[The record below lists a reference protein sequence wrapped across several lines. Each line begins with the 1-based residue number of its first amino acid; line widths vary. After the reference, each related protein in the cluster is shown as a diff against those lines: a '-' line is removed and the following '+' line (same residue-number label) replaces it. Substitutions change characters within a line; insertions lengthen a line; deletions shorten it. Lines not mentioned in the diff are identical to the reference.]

1 MPSTNQNDPL
11 TQARLAAVSHP
22 DHYQGVC
29 GLEVFEVMKNFLP
42 KYYSSYV
49 SYLIGN
55 VIKYI
60 LRAPSKG
67 KEIEDLM
74 KAKEHL
80 DLAINELKWEE
91 EERLRKEQEEKE
103 KESKKK
109 EEGK

>member
-1 MPSTNQNDPL
+1 MENTHLSTDLHDPL
-11 TQARLAAVSHP
+11 TQARLQAVSHP
-22 DHYQGVC
+22 EHYQGVC
-29 GLEVFEVMKNFLP
+29 GLEAIEVMRNFLP
-42 KYYSSYV
+42 KYQNSHV

-74 KAKEHL
+74 KAQKYIGF
-80 DLAINELKWEE
+80 AIDELKWKE
-91 EERLRKEQEEKE
+91 EQE
-103 KESKKK
+103 K

>member
-1 MPSTNQNDPL
+1 MPSTNLHDPL
-11 TQARLAAVSHP
+11 TQARLQAVSHP
-22 DHYQGVC
+22 EHYKGVC
-29 GLEVFEVMKNFLP
+29 GLEAIEVMRNFLP

-74 KAKEHL
+74 KAQKYL
-80 DLAINELKWEE
+80 DLAIKELKWEE
-91 EERLRKEQEEKE
+91 EERERKEKEEKE
-103 KESKKK
+103 KKEK

>member
-1 MPSTNQNDPL
+1 MENTHLSTDLHDPL
-11 TQARLAAVSHP
+11 TKARYEAVSHP
-22 DHYQGVC
+22 KHYQGVC
-29 GLEVFEVMKNFLP
+29 GLEAIEVMRNFLP
-42 KYYSSYV
+42 KYQNSHV

-74 KAKEHL
+74 KAQKYIGF
-80 DLAINELKWEE
+80 AIDELKWEE
-91 EERLRKEQEEKE
+91 EQE
-103 KESKKK
+103 K

>member
-1 MPSTNQNDPL
+1 MENTHLITDLHDPL
-11 TQARLAAVSHP
+11 TKARYEAVSHP
-22 DHYQGVC
+22 EHYQGVC
-29 GLEVFEVMKNFLP
+29 GLEAIEVMRNFLP
-42 KYYSSYV
+42 KYQNSHV

-74 KAKEHL
+74 KAQKYIGF
-80 DLAINELKWEE
+80 AIDELKWEE
-91 EERLRKEQEEKE
+91 EQE
-103 KESKKK
+103 K

>member
-1 MPSTNQNDPL
+1 MLSTNQNDPL
-11 TQARLAAVSHP
+11 MQTRLEAVSHP

-80 DLAINELKWEE
+80 ELAINELKWE

-103 KESKKK
+103 KK
-109 EEGK
+109 EGK

>member
-1 MPSTNQNDPL
+1 MENTHLSTDLHDPL
-11 TQARLAAVSHP
+11 TKARYEAVSHP
-22 DHYQGVC
+22 EHYKGVC
-29 GLEVFEVMKNFLP
+29 GLEAIEVMRNFLP
-42 KYYSSYV
+42 KYQNSHV

-74 KAKEHL
+74 KAQKYIGF
-80 DLAINELKWEE
+80 AIDELKWEE
-91 EERLRKEQEEKE
+91 EQE
-103 KESKKK
+103 K

>member
-1 MPSTNQNDPL
+1 MPKTDLHDPL
-11 TQARLAAVSHP
+11 TKARYEAVSHP
-22 DHYQGVC
+22 EHYQGVC
-29 GLEVFEVMKNFLP
+29 GLEAIEVMRNFLP
-42 KYYSSYV
+42 KYQNSHV

-74 KAKEHL
+74 KAQKYIGF
-80 DLAINELKWEE
+80 AIDELKWEE
-91 EERLRKEQEEKE
+91 EQE
-103 KESKKK
+103 K